1 MYGPKECFVPVREDA
16 SQVII
21 SYEKVADGKKN
32 AYWHEVYF
40 WKKKGEPT
48 MEQVKAAV
56 YADINQQVKANI
68 MGGFVWNE
76 QPVWFSEENQM
87 NWAQAV
93 VPATFKIGE
102 QEDGTPV
109 YHTFETQEEMTTF
122 FKACT
127 MWKQQCLQEG
137 WQRKDAIDWTP
148 YEEALENINK

>member
-56 YADINQQVKANI
+56 YADINQQVKEKI
-68 MGGFVWNE
+68 VSGFVLNE
-76 QPVWFSEENQM
+76 IPVWLSEENQM
-87 NWAQAV
+87 NFAQAV